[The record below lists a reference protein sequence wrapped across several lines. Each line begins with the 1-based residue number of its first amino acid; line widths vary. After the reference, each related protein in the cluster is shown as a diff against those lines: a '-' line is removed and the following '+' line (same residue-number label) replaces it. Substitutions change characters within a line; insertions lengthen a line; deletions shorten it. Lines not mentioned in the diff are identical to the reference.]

1 MTVTL
6 QNGQPATV
14 VISKEKAYAVVV
26 VDGVERVVAFVR
38 DAKKV
43 VIKNDML
50 LSPVDLQHVKLELSK
65 FIKKVEDS
73 KKAKRK

>member
-6 QNGQPATV
+6 QNGQQATV
-14 VISKEKAYAVVV
+14 VISKEKANAVVV
-26 VDGVERVVAFVR
+26 VDGVERVVAFIR

-50 LSPVDLQHVKLELSK
+50 LSPVDMQHVKLELSK
-65 FIKKVEDS
+65 FIKVVS
-73 KKAKRK
+73 ITSS